1 MSHSF
6 LRKHYEETVRTELT
20 KLRGYKNPHEI
31 PKVEKVVINSGVKA
45 DAEKNVITE
54 LAKDI
59 SLITG
64 QKAIITKSRKSV
76 ANFKLR
82 ENQPIGVKVTLR
94 GESMYEFLYR
104 LIAVA
109 LPTIR
114 DFRGISGKFDGQGN
128 YNLGITDITIFPEI
142 SVETHKTHPG
152 LDIAIVTTAKTDDE
166 GRDLLKLFGMP
177 FRRQETTATP
187 AKAPTP
193 TAA

>member
-1 MSHSF
+1 MSQSF
-6 LRKHYEETVRTELT
+6 LRKHYQETVRTELA
-20 KLRGYKNPHEI
+20 KIRGYKNPHQI
-31 PKVEKVVINSGVKA
+31 PKIEKVVINSGVKA
-45 DAEKNVITE
+45 DAEKNVITD

-64 QKAIITKSRKSV
+64 QKAVITKSRKSV

-114 DFRGISGKFDGQGN
+114 DFRGVSGKFDGQGN

-142 SVETHKTHPG
+142 SVETHKAHPG

-166 GRDLLKLFGMP
+166 GRELLKLFGMP
-177 FRRQETTATP
+177 FRRQEGTA
-187 AKAPTP
+187 AKAPT
-193 TAA
+193 AA

>member
-1 MSHSF
+1 MAR
-6 LRKHYEETVRTELT
+6 LREK
-20 KLRGYKNPHEI
+20 YKNEI
-31 PKVEKVVINSGVKA
+31 APA
-45 DAEKNVITE
+45 
-54 LAKDI
+54 LAKEFGIKNPMAIPRIEKIILNMGLGEASANAKILDVATEELKAI
-59 SLITG
+59 SG
-64 QKAIITKSRKSV
+64 QKPVITKSRKSV

-104 LIAVA
+104 LIAMA

-114 DFRGISGKFDGQGN
+114 DFRGISVKFDGQGN

-152 LDIAIVTTAKTDDE
+152 LDIAIVTTAPTDDE

-177 FRRQETTATP
+177 FRRQEGTGGTSDPVTT
-187 AKAPTP
+187 
-193 TAA
+193 